1 MASPACSAR
10 VSSAARRAAP
20 APGWGVAPPRRFP
33 LRSASPLGPGLVDV
47 LRALGGIGEDDHAV
61 GEDLQ
66 EATRDEDVLLHPVVA
81 HHDLAGP
88 ERGEQG
94 DVVRQHPQITGRS
107 RREHEVGLL
116 GEHTALRGDQLDVQL
131 RHQRPLSGFAFFAR
145 AEGAGAFLAG
155 VAAFLDPGLAA
166 ILCTGSSADFS
177 TAGASVFSVA
187 GVSVFSAAGF
197 SVLSAAGFSLFS
209 AAGVSVLSAAG
220 FAVFSAAGVSVL
232 SAAGLSLFSAARFSS
247 GDFAVS
253 SGGSASPVAGAA
265 GFPSAP
271 ATPPSGSVPS
281 SSRPLATAWSMVP
294 TM

>member
-1 MASPACSAR
+1 MSTASTCSGSPTRPTRPWGSPSAASEPSRTRRSTRPSWRATSSWGADRSRRAGAAPAIAPATAHLGDLQP
-10 VSSAARRAAP
+10 VEGPLQLGGGHGVAGMLGQGLLGSAARR
-20 APGWGVAPPRRFP
+20 
-33 LRSASPLGPGLVDV
+33 LGPGLVDV

-66 EATRDEDVLLHPVVA
+66 EAARDEEELLHPVVA

-116 GEHTALRGDQLDVQL
+116 GEQTALRGDQLDVQL
-131 RHQRPLSGFAFFAR
+131 RHQLPLSGFAFFAR

-155 VAAFLDPGLAA
+155 AAALFDAGLAA

-177 TAGASVFSVA
+177 VAGA
-187 GVSVFSAAGF
+187 
-197 SVLSAAGFSLFS
+197 SVLSAAGFSVLPAAGFTLFS

-220 FAVFSAAGVSVL
+220 FTLFSAAGVS
-232 SAAGLSLFSAARFSS
+232 
-247 GDFAVS
+247 
-253 SGGSASPVAGAA
+253 
-265 GFPSAP
+265 
-271 ATPPSGSVPS
+271 
-281 SSRPLATAWSMVP
+281 
-294 TM
+294 